1 MSVRSF
7 HAKPLEYRVVYTSLK
22 PGSRPVYN
30 EVSLSAETLTAAM
43 TVVLEKYA
51 NAVLNGSEIA
61 IRLETPAGGV
71 FVDAAWWPGK

>member
-7 HAKPLEYRVVYTSLK
+7 HAKPLEYRVVYTVLK

-30 EVSLSAETLTAAM
+30 EVSLSAESLGEAM
-43 TVVLEKYA
+43 AVVLDRYA